1 MSPPT
6 NRIIVHVILPSGTR
20 FEHTWSN
27 RDSFGNPRPIPSD
40 DKILRAIM
48 ENKHFYGYNSTTKR
62 VDNSTGYPHPVEH
75 SDKNSGFV
83 IDHPDTIVAIV
94 EKDQPITDNVR
105 EIRRLKGPPATPS
118 TVPSETPP
126 PSPFPPSMT
135 TTGGA

>member
-48 ENKHFYGYNSTTKR
+48 ENKHYYGYNSTTKR
-62 VDNSTGYPHPVEH
+62 VDESTNYPYPVEH
-75 SDKNSGFV
+75 SDKTSGFI

-105 EIRRLKGPPATPS
+105 EVRRLKGPPVTPTQTLS
-118 TVPSETPP
+118 PSETP
-126 PSPFPPSMT
+126 SQS

>member
-48 ENKHFYGYNSTTKR
+48 ENKHYYGYNSTTKR
-62 VDNSTGYPHPVEH
+62 VDESTGYPTAVEH

-105 EIRRLKGPPATPS
+105 EIRRLKGPPATPTTTPS
-118 TVPSETPP
+118 TVPSETPSQP
-126 PSPFPPSMT
+126 